1 MAALANPWII
11 KRITLIYLKYI
22 KVKCSVHFDLLGYF
36 SLKRKE
42 KLLVKYLSRVY
53 ISISL
58 AYNSIGPNLC
68 TDQNTKQSG
77 LKRAQPGCLSHH

>member
-36 SLKRKE
+36 SLKKKK

-53 ISISL
+53 IPVNL
-58 AYNSIGPNLC
+58 AYQSIGSNLC
-68 TDQNTKQSG
+68 PNQNTKS
-77 LKRAQPGCLSHH
+77 LPRSKHKTKRP